1 MKKSFKVVSLF
12 SAFAVA
18 GLTLA
23 SCMISIN
30 PGQTTTTTT
39 APAQTTTTTTAVV
52 TDTEVETTPIEGGK
66 YMLNNVVYDF
76 NKANKTVKATKYE
89 TYAEY
94 TSNTG
99 TVVIDTV
106 SVKFV
111 QYSKAT
117 GGAVKFTSGNTDYY
131 IYNYVDPDTAATKLR
146 LDMKT
151 GTGSSR
157 TSGFYPLAD
166 LVQPT
171 YGTFVSEKFTQ
182 DKVDA
187 QGQRIPTGEGGY
199 EKEDFYMFIELTATS
214 AKVFVSDNNTTHGE
228 TPLYVKDNYD
238 LLLQHARLFI
248 RIPHNTEANYNCS
261 IEFEDDT
268 TIRVTN
274 SYEKAG
280 DYSCDGRFTKVE

>member
-1 MKKSFKVVSLF
+1 MKKTFKVVSLF

-52 TDTEVETTPIEGGK
+52 TDTEVATTPVEGGK
-66 YMLNNVVYDF
+66 YNHNNIVYEFDKT
-76 NKANKTVKATKYE
+76 NKKIKATKYE
-89 TYAEY
+89 TYAQY
-94 TSNTG
+94 LANTG
-99 TVVIDTV
+99 TAVFTDKD
-106 SVKFV
+106 VKYV
-111 QYSKAT
+111 EYIGAT
-117 GGAVKFTSGNTDYY
+117 GGAIKFSHENIDYY
-131 IYNYVDPDTAATKLR
+131 IYKNSENKLR
-146 LDMKT
+146 FDTKRGPGSTSSGGCYSLDN
-151 GTGSSR
+151 
-157 TSGFYPLAD
+157 

-171 YGTFVSEKFTQ
+171 YGTFVSTKQTQ

-199 EKEDFYMFIELTATS
+199 QKEDFYMFIELTATS

-228 TPLYVKDNYD
+228 TPLYAKDNYD
-238 LLLQHARLFI
+238 LLLQHGRLFI

-268 TIRVTN
+268 TIKVTN